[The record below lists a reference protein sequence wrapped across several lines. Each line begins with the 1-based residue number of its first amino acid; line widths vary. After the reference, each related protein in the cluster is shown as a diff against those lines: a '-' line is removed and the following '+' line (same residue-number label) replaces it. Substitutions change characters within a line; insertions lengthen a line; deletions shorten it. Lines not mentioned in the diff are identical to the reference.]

1 MSSTAHTV
9 HMRQED
15 FEAMEARKAERRD
28 YYNQWGMWW
37 RTRKRP
43 IRRLALVTIDG
54 RQHIVIREKD
64 GSYKLQVRESTY
76 LVFAQLSTILLY
88 IKTAKA
94 LGPWEGVKPRVTRRV
109 KPHLEQGRVVNKS
122 VFVHPDIAVHALT
135 AYWQQRYWDGMAEA
149 ARRSQSA
156 PGWLRWETIAVRP
169 QANARPPLT
178 VIETTVA
185 DVAAELGK
193 PDRLE
198 KAAHWDNEGA
208 IRLVNWLLDEHA
220 DPRRW
225 NTARHIAEELVAE
238 AEGRYDWKT
247 GTITPKSPTDSRPYL
262 ERFTDA
268 PANLTSSHIM
278 AAIEDLAQTAA
289 FQDAMRKGDVFQ
301 LGFGIRIK
309 RGQHGCDIYCPLP
322 PGRGERWG
330 HMSRGIEVVNVRDGK
345 YLPIGAQRFQ
355 GNIQRFVLD
364 VLPRIVIEEAA
375 A

>member
-1 MSSTAHTV
+1 MTSTAYTEIGKPGDGYDELHQAYVEMKQRHPGTK
-9 HMRQED
+9 RDAPPYDAKREKG
-15 FEAMEARKAERRD
+15 AAGRIARDE
-28 YYNQWGMWW
+28 YPGESTN
-37 RTRKRP
+37 P
-43 IRRLALVTIDG
+43 IRSFNT
-54 RQHIVIREKD
+54 
-64 GSYKLQVRESTY
+64 
-76 LVFAQLSTILLY
+76 
-88 IKTAKA
+88 KTG
-94 LGPWEGVKPRVTRRV
+94 LFERPHVTRPAS
-109 KPHLEQGRVVNKS
+109 KPAELGCVVNKS
-122 VFVHPDIAVHALT
+122 TFVHPDIAAHALT
-135 AYWQQRYWDGMAEA
+135 AYWQQVRYWDGMIEA

-169 QANARPPLT
+169 QAETRPALT

-193 PDRLE
+193 PDQLE
-198 KAAHWDNEGA
+198 KVAHWDNEGA

-289 FQDAMRKGDVFQ
+289 FQDAMRKGDAFQ

-330 HMSRGIEVVNVRDGK
+330 HMSRGIEVVNVQHGK
-345 YLPIGAQRFQ
+345 YQPIGAQRFQ
-355 GNIQRFVLD
+355 GNVQQFVLD